1 MTTTSSSARREES
14 KESYELTGED
24 GDEDEDEDEEEEED
38 DGARPSAPDDERDAV
53 RGLVPP

>member
-1 MTTTSSSARREES
+1 MTTTLSSARREES

-24 GDEDEDEDEEEEED
+24 GDEDEDEEEEED